1 MSDSVSQNKVS
12 AMAPENRQSGT
23 KMSPQKRKR
32 FALWFLFT
40 ILALSV
46 VMPLGSYGV
55 HWLSSSA
62 IAQEAKGESSPRG
75 DFWRAVG
82 AGTGGYSSVKGE
94 GANMLVQR
102 GGNEWRELRNGPL
115 KKYLPYVLGAMVL
128 LIVLYHLIRG
138 RNKLE
143 HPRSGRKVKR
153 WNGFE
158 RFVHWVT
165 AISFIILAVSGLSMM
180 FGRGLLIPLLGHEGF
195 ALWASLSITL
205 HNFVGP
211 VFSVGVLLMIV
222 MWIWHNF
229 PNKTDLKWFASGGG
243 LIGSAHPSAG
253 RMNGGEKLWF
263 WVIAT
268 VGVVVCLSGLILVAP
283 IFGFEIP
290 IAMEMRALMQQAS
303 LIHLAAAV
311 IWTAVAIGH
320 IYIGTAGTEGAF
332 EGMAT
337 GYVSEEWAKQHHDLW
352 YDEVARKSSASGYAS
367 RAELEVMRRENE
379 RLASSGAGAS

>member
-1 MSDSVSQNKVS
+1 
-12 AMAPENRQSGT
+12 
-23 KMSPQKRKR
+23 
-32 FALWFLFT
+32 
-40 ILALSV
+40 
-46 VMPLGSYGV
+46 
-55 HWLSSSA
+55 
-62 IAQEAKGESSPRG
+62 
-75 DFWRAVG
+75 
-82 AGTGGYSSVKGE
+82 
-94 GANMLVQR
+94 MLVQR
-102 GGNEWRELRNGPL
+102 GGSEWRDLRNGPL
-115 KKYLPYVLGAMVL
+115 KTYLPYVLAAMVV
-128 LIVLYHLIRG
+128 LILLYHLISG

-153 WNGFE
+153 WSGFE

-205 HNFVGP
+205 HNIVGP
-211 VFSVGVLLMIV
+211 VFSVGVSLMIV
-222 MWIWHNF
+222 MWIWFNI
-229 PNKTDLKWFASGGG
+229 PTTIDLKWFASGGG
-243 LIGSAHPSAG
+243 MFGKAHPSAG
-253 RMNGGEKLWF
+253 RMNGGEKVWF
-263 WVIAT
+263 WIIAT
-268 VGVVVCLSGLILVAP
+268 VGVVVCVTGWILVAP

-290 IAMEMRALMQQAS
+290 IAMETRALMQQAS

-352 YDEVARKSSASGYAS
+352 FDEVTRKSGTSGYAT
-367 RAELEVMRRENE
+367 RADLDVMRRENK
-379 RLASSGAGAS
+379 RLTESTT